1 MKWFSQLAEKLA
13 EKIANYAMRKA
24 QLNSGISAREFD
36 SWKREYKN
44 DFGKD
49 FKENNV

>member
-1 MKWFSQLAEKLA
+1 MKWLTNLA
-13 EKIANYAMRKA
+13 EKIAQYVMRKA

-36 SWKREYKN
+36 EWKREYKK

-49 FKENNV
+49 FK